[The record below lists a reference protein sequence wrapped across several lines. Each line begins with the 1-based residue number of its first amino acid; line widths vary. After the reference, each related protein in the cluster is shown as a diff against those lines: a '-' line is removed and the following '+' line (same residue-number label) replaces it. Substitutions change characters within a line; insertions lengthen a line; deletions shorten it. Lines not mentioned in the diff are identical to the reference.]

1 MFNELLLNQEENL
14 DNILRS
20 LKSNKQVQDDIEKLV
35 NLLCKYINK
44 TVYLLGVGKSGN
56 LAVHLS
62 DILKSI
68 SFKSFPLNVTN
79 LTHGDIGCI
88 DSEDLVIFIS
98 KSGNTNEILN
108 IIENFKCQKILL
120 CNSNNSKIS
129 KFVDDTFV
137 IPLKK
142 ECDLNFNLIPSNSIV
157 NTLIYFNFVFNMV
170 ARKNKLTVDQ
180 YKLNHPS
187 GDIGLK
193 TKKVKEFISND
204 ILVINNIDLELE
216 EVAKLMNNTKMGLVF
231 TNNDH
236 FYGILT
242 TKDLLKTYV
251 EISNDYEKL
260 SRPIRDYINKSPII
274 IEGSN
279 SLISKN
285 IDLIREHKY
294 FKFIPVIDNK
304 KYVGIIDNS
313 KILKYL

>member
-20 LKSNKQVQDDIEKLV
+20 LKSNKQVQNDIEKLV

-120 CNSNNSKIS
+120 CNSSNSKIS
-129 KFVDDTFV
+129 KFVDDTFI

-170 ARKNKLTVDQ
+170 ARKNELTVDQ

-193 TKKVKEFISND
+193 TKKVEEFISND

-231 TNNDH
+231 TNNDD